1 MDLDSLVE
9 EVPDLEVGLKLVEG
23 QNLEEVDQA
32 LGLAVVDLDL
42 EVLEMVEVDQQMKL
56 VVFPIL
62 AVAAHV
68 AVVVL

>member
-1 MDLDSLVE
+1 MVE

>member
-1 MDLDSLVE
+1 MVE
-9 EVPDLEVGLKLVEG
+9 EVPDLEVGLNLVEG

>member
-9 EVPDLEVGLKLVEG
+9 EVPDLEVGLNLVEG

>member
-9 EVPDLEVGLKLVEG
+9 EVPDLEVGLELVEG